1 MEMKN
6 EIASQNQRKN
16 KNNDERGSE
25 KLISFINDFSS
36 TQKNASMKITEN
48 GRNSLLILV
57 VDDSAPTR
65 KIVRRVLN
73 LHGHQV
79 SLEYKRNSY

>member
-36 TQKNASMKITEN
+36 TQKNASMKIMEN

-79 SLEYKRNSY
+79 SEKY